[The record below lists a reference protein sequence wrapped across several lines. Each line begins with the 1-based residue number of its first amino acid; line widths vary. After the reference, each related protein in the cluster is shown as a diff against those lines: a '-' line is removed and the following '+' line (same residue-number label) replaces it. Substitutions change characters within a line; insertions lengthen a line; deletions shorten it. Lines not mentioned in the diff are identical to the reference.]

1 MVYRYLPILIYLGF
15 VCSTWIIYVLGP
27 IRYVDFNIQLL
38 LVFLVPLV
46 LLTCLGFALGVKGDL
61 MYKAGP
67 DPFTYIK
74 KIYIPLLYISICLYL
89 FEWAELLRAGSI
101 SGLFNF
107 GQSYLDAY
115 SDLDRSQTNLSTS
128 YILNI
133 FKSAMLSFVALASI
147 SFMSQKKSSR
157 LTLLIAFFVLSFGI
171 LPLLQTG
178 KMKSVGDVLIY
189 FIGLFTVLLGTKKIN
204 ISVRQFSYMFFMGIL
219 FIFVLSSV
227 LSSRYQVSGTD
238 VDNIANKIHP
248 LMIWVPNSTWSFFFD
263 GAFELGVG
271 MLSIYITMGL
281 YGLSICLAMPFQWSY
296 MVGSSYSIGKVT
308 EIIIGSPGS
317 VLDNGYVLRAE
328 NVGWGMD
335 KWHSVYSWLASDFTF
350 PGTLIIGFLIAFFY
364 GRVWLRVLQK
374 TNPIAPMMFML
385 LTVGMLFSLAN
396 NQLLHPLAGVMLV
409 MFVAL
414 LYFIA
419 GRKVA

>member
-1 MVYRYLPILIYLGF
+1 MVYRYLPLLIYLGF

-27 IRYVDFNIQLL
+27 VKYVDFNIPLL
-38 LVFLVPLV
+38 LSFLAPLV

-61 MYKAGP
+61 MSKAGLV
-67 DPFTYIK
+67 PFTYIK
-74 KIYIPLLYISICLYL
+74 KIYIPLLYISICIYL
-89 FEWAELLRAGSI
+89 FEWAVVLSAGSI
-101 SGLFNF
+101 SGLSNF

-115 SDLDRSQTNLSTS
+115 SDLDRSQINLSTS

-147 SFMSQKKSSR
+147 SFISQKKSSR
-157 LTLLIAFFVLSFGI
+157 LRLCIAFAIFSFGL

-189 FIGLFTVLLGTKKIN
+189 FIGIFIVLLGTKKIN
-204 ISVRQFSYMFFMGIL
+204 INVRQFFNIFFMGIVTV
-219 FIFVLSSV
+219 FVLGSV

-238 VDNIANKIHP
+238 VENIANRIHP
-248 LMIWVPNSTWSFFFD
+248 LMIWVPDSIWSIFFD
-263 GAFELGVG
+263 GAFGLGVG

-281 YGLSICLAMPFQWSY
+281 YGLSICLAMPFQWTY
-296 MVGSSYSIGKVT
+296 MAGSSYSAGKVI
-308 EIIIGSPGS
+308 ESLIGSQGAI
-317 VLDNGYVLRAE
+317 LDKGYALRAE
-328 NVGWGMD
+328 EFGWGMD

-350 PGTLIIGFLIAFFY
+350 PGTLVVGFVIAFLY

-396 NQLLHPLAGVMLV
+396 NQLLHSLSGVILI
-409 MFVAL
+409 MFVTL
-414 LYFIA
+414 LYVIA
-419 GRKVA
+419 GRKIA